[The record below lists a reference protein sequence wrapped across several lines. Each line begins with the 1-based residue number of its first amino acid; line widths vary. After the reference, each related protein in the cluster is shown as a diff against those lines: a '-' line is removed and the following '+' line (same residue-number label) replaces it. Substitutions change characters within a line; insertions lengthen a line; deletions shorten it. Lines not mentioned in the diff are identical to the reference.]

1 MRQNYSNQILKNP
14 AIIIFIRNPILGKV
28 KTRIAATQGPEKA
41 LEIYRYLLELTRTS
55 VQNTAYT
62 KYLFYSDDILQDEWP
77 EEFFLKRIQTG
88 TDLGERMMN
97 AFREVLST
105 HDGALIIGSDCA
117 SFDRKN
123 LDHAIQELRHHDVVI
138 GPAKDGGYYLLG
150 MKRLIPDLFIH
161 KSWSSDILLRQTLHD
176 LKSSNLSFSLLQEL
190 NDIDEW
196 EDWQEYISGQI

>member
-14 AIIIFIRNPILGKV
+14 AIIIFIRNPVLGKV

-41 LEIYRYLLELTRTS
+41 LEIYCYLLELTKAS

-97 AFREVLST
+97 AFREVLSM

-161 KSWSSDILLRQTLHD
+161 KSWSSDVLLRQTLHD